1 MSLAHKTTD
10 NLVLIYFSL
19 HLTST
24 CYHFYKLGTQLH
36 KFLKHISPLKL
47 LTFLVLVFSS
57 SLPSDTPSIPSTP
70 VQVSFSLKHSLVL
83 QVIIYSLRCAFCS
96 YLSDILSHATELQ
109 VIHLWL
115 CLTTRSGVINL
126 IIQTHWSWHQWQ
138 RRGGITLICWKSHP
152 FYLSYAYVIYSTA
165 ALT

>member
-24 CYHFYKLGTQLH
+24 CYHFYNLGTQLH
-36 KFLKHISPLKL
+36 KLLKHISPLKL

-70 VQVSFSLKHSLVL
+70 VQVSFCLKHSLVL
-83 QVIIYSLRCAFCS
+83 QVFTLSIVHLLISFWHTITCYRITS
-96 YLSDILSHATELQ
+96 YPFMNLSHYKIRSYQPHNSDTLELTSVTEK
-109 VIHLWL
+109 
-115 CLTTRSGVINL
+115 
-126 IIQTHWSWHQWQ
+126 
-138 RRGGITLICWKSHP
+138 RRN
-152 FYLSYAYVIYSTA
+152 YS
-165 ALT
+165 